1 MQVVAGQSVDQ
12 LGRENLLA
20 VDGKYLGII
29 AQNLLKVLVYAQW
42 ETAPANELLGL
53 LVFGA
58 KGIMKVGVSV
68 MYRTGSEL
76 AQHLQVVGEDQ

>member
-1 MQVVAGQSVDQ
+1 MQVVAGQGVDQ

-20 VDGKYLGII
+20 VDGNDLGVIV
-29 AQNLLKVLVYAQW
+29 QNLLKVLMHAQW
-42 ETAPANELLGL
+42 ETAPANELVGL

-58 KGIMKVGVSV
+58 KGIMKVGESV